1 MSGLIE
7 NVFLLYVNYIT
18 NKIEWKA
25 DFIKT

>member
-7 NVFLLYVNYIT
+7 NVFWLYVNYIA
-18 NKIEWKA
+18 NEIERKA